1 MSDHEE
7 KVTPESGE
15 VTTKDRNNTIKPK
28 KSSKDQSSEAGTFST
43 QDRNNTIRPAN

>member
-15 VTTKDRNNTIKPK
+15 MTTKDRNNTIKPK
-28 KSSKDQSSEAGTFST
+28 GTKENTSEAGTVST

>member
-15 VTTKDRNNTIKPK
+15 MTTKDRNNTIKP
-28 KSSKDQSSEAGTFST
+28 AGAKENGGEVTT
-43 QDRNNTIRPAN
+43 QDRNNTILPAN

>member
-15 VTTKDRNNTIKPK
+15 ITTKDRNQTIKPK
-28 KSSKDQSSEAGTFST
+28 AAKEAAGEVGTD
-43 QDRNNTIRPAN
+43 DRNQTSQPLN

>member
-7 KVTPESGE
+7 KATPESGE

-28 KSSKDQSSEAGTFST
+28 RAKEGTGESGTVST

>member
-15 VTTKDRNNTIKPK
+15 VTTKDRNQTIKPPAANG
-28 KSSKDQSSEAGTFST
+28 SSGEMGTN
-43 QDRNNTIRPAN
+43 DRNQTINPAH